1 VVDTQRQAPLG
12 IKIITILTV
21 ISGIVLLIM
30 SFLSFAVLIRL
41 GPAGMLGTGF
51 LAALGIASIVV
62 SFGLYRGKS
71 WAWTLLL
78 VLAGF
83 GAAGYLFNM
92 VNGRIISIVGV
103 IINSF
108 IIYYLYRPHI
118 RRYFGRI

>member
-1 VVDTQRQAPLG
+1 MDTQKQTPLG
-12 IKIITILTV
+12 IKVITILTV

-30 SFLSFAVLIRL
+30 SFLSFAVLIGL

-51 LAALGIASIVV
+51 LAALGTASIVV
-62 SFGLYRGKS
+62 SFGLYRGRS

-92 VNGRIISIVGV
+92 VNGRLISIVGV
-103 IINSF
+103 IINSI

-118 RRYFGRI
+118 RRFFGRI